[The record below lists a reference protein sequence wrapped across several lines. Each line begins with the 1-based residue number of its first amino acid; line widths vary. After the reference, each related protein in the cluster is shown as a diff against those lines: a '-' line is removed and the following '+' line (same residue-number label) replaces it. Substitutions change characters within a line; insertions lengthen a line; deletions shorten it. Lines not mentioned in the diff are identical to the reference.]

1 MNRTLQEQL
10 ADRILI
16 HLRPHLKRRFEIK
29 DLAKRFKAEISDFNT
44 ALRILN
50 EWGYRFLQDKS
61 KISFVSAPDILS
73 ATEIGHKLK
82 TKFIGKVIHSF
93 NTVKSTNDTA
103 RQLAEKGA
111 TEGTIV
117 TAEKQ
122 TLGKGRLG
130 RSWHSPEKMGIYVSI
145 VLRPKFSPDKAP
157 GLSIMSA
164 LAVAETLNEHSPKK
178 VQIKWPN
185 DILINGRKV
194 SGVLTELSAE
204 KNKINHVIVGIG
216 INVKQSQIDFPPN
229 FRAAATSLTCETGNE
244 VSRVELL
251 KQLLFCFEKEYLR
264 YKKGQLAKSLPRIR
278 KWSSLLNREVALRWN
293 GATVTGRAVDIDLSG
308 SLIIE
313 SAGNR
318 MTVSSGEVTVVK
330 E

>member
-1 MNRTLQEQL
+1 MNRASLEQL
-10 ADRILI
+10 ADRILLLVRS
-16 HLRPHLKRRFEIK
+16 HPKRKVEIEK
-29 DLAKRFKAEISDFNT
+29 LPKKIKAEISDINA

-50 EWGYRFLQDKS
+50 EWGYRFLQDKN

-73 ATEIGHKLK
+73 ATEISHKLK

-93 NTVKSTNDTA
+93 NTVKSTNDIA
-103 RQLAEKGA
+103 HQLADKGA
-111 TEGTIV
+111 VEGTIV

-130 RSWHSPEKMGIYVSI
+130 RSWHSPDKMGIYVSI
-145 VLRPKFSPDKAP
+145 ILRPKFTPDQAP

-164 LAVAETLNEHSPKK
+164 LAVAETLNEHAPKK

-204 KNKINHVIVGIG
+204 KSKINYVIVGIG
-216 INVKQSQIDFPPN
+216 INVKQSEGDFPPN
-229 FRAAATSLTCETGNE
+229 LRATATSLQRETAKE
-244 VSRVELL
+244 ISRVDLTKLL
-251 KQLLFCFEKEYLR
+251 LVNFENEYLR
-264 YKKGQLAKSLPRIR
+264 YKKDQLKKSLVRIR
-278 KWSSLLNREVALRWN
+278 KWSSLLNQEVTLRWN
-293 GATVTGRAVDIDLSG
+293 GAAITGTAIDIDSTG

-313 SAGNR
+313 SNGNR
-318 MTVSSGEVTVVK
+318 MTISSGEVSVVK
-330 E
+330 K